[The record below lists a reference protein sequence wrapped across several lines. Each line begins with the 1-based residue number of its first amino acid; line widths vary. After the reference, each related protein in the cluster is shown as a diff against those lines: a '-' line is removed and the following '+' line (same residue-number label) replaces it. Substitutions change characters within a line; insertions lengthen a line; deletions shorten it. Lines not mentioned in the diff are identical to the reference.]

1 MGKNNKIVAPNDGKP
16 MFAIM
21 LTLLLLISVVTIG
34 LIVFKENDKG
44 AWSTEKTA
52 YDVEDLKVEY
62 LSLIHI

>member
-34 LIVFKENDKG
+34 LIVFPHKVTNARENECRNGNHNDP
-44 AWSTEKTA
+44 ENRC
-52 YDVEDLKVEY
+52 E
-62 LSLIHI
+62 HP